1 VDSVKRTK
9 LIASSASSLLWVA
22 VGILACYGA
31 TRLGLGNVTEP
42 GPGFIFFWSGLILV
56 ILSFIALADSVRASE
71 DTVPG
76 EMGEMN
82 WAKIALVLLSLLS
95 YAFFLERLGFV
106 LTTFALLSFLLGCSE
121 RTNWARA
128 LEVASATALVCY
140 AIFELWLKI
149 RLPKGILG
157 F

>member
-1 VDSVKRTK
+1 VDSVKRTEI
-9 LIASSASSLLWVA
+9 IAGSASALFWVA

-31 TRLGLGNVTEP
+31 TRLGLGSVTEP
-42 GPGFIFFWSGLILV
+42 GPGFIFFWLGLILM
-56 ILSFIALADSVRASE
+56 ILSFIVLADSVRSSE
-71 DTVPG
+71 NRLQD
-76 EMGEMN
+76 MGEMN
-82 WAKIALVLLSLLS
+82 WAKIVLVLLSLFF

-106 LTTFALLSFLLGCSE
+106 LTTFILLSFLLGWSE
-121 RTNWARA
+121 RTNWARSV
-128 LEVASATALVCY
+128 EVASATALVSY